1 MIVLRDV
8 CKTYQVGD
16 EIVRALDHASLTVR
30 DGEFVSIIG
39 PSGSGK
45 STMMNIIGCLD
56 TADSGEYLLDD
67 IPIEDYTENELAQI
81 RSRKIGFVFQSFN
94 LIPQLTAQEN
104 VELPLIYQRVRR
116 SERRRRV
123 AEALE
128 RVQLTGRRHHLP
140 SELSGGQQQRVA
152 IARAIA
158 AHPLPHGPGYH
169 GHLSRASRERQHH
182 RAHHPRRRRSPPG
195 PAEHPHPGRPG
206 EGGGPMIQSVR
217 MAIKS
222 ISGNKMRAFLTML
235 GIIIGVMALV
245 ILVSLVSGATGNV
258 TDTIASLGSDQIT
271 VRISDDKGRPVYIT
285 DLNEWMGEG
294 AFGRIAPVATESVTA
309 KYGTETGSLT
319 VYGTTA
325 PYLDIQKLD
334 VLVGRFLK
342 TADEENVSFVCVIN
356 ETAATE
362 LVGYA
367 DCVGE
372 DIRLNGQRF
381 RVVGVLK
388 DDDNSLTSA
397 FRSGSLVAY
406 VPYGAL
412 VRISDSATPKI
423 TSFYVSAAET
433 GTVDEAKERMTEILK
448 ERFDQD
454 EDAFT
459 LSSQNALESAMNS
472 ITSILAVLLG
482 GIAAISLIVGGIGI
496 MNIMLVT
503 VTERTREIG
512 IRKAI
517 GASRSMIL
525 TQFLVEAVV
534 ICMLGCAL
542 GILGSWGVLRLITTV
557 VSGLDISFQMSG
569 GVVLI
574 AVLFCFFIG
583 IVFGLYPA
591 NKAARMAP
599 IDALHYGG

>member
-1 MIVLRDV
+1 
-8 CKTYQVGD
+8 
-16 EIVRALDHASLTVR
+16 
-30 DGEFVSIIG
+30 
-39 PSGSGK
+39 
-45 STMMNIIGCLD
+45 
-56 TADSGEYLLDD
+56 
-67 IPIEDYTENELAQI
+67 
-81 RSRKIGFVFQSFN
+81 
-94 LIPQLTAQEN
+94 
-104 VELPLIYQRVRR
+104 
-116 SERRRRV
+116 
-123 AEALE
+123 
-128 RVQLTGRRHHLP
+128 
-140 SELSGGQQQRVA
+140 
-152 IARAIA
+152 
-158 AHPLPHGPGYH
+158 
-169 GHLSRASRERQHH
+169 
-182 RAHHPRRRRSPPG
+182 
-195 PAEHPHPGRPG
+195 
-206 EGGGPMIQSVR
+206 MIQSVR

-258 TDTIASLGSDQIT
+258 TDTISSLGSDQIS
-271 VRISDDKGRPVYIT
+271 VRISDNKGTPVTIA
-285 DLNEWMGEG
+285 DLSDWMQEE
-294 AFGRIAPVATESVTA
+294 AFGRIAPVASESVTA

-325 PYLDIQKLD
+325 FYADVQKLEL
-334 VLVGRFLK
+334 LVGRFLK
-342 TADEENVSFVCVIN
+342 QADEENVSFVCIIN

-367 DCVGE
+367 DCLGE

-381 RVVGVLK
+381 KVVGVLK

-406 VPYGAL
+406 IPYAAL
-412 VRISDSATPKI
+412 TRISTSATKEV
-423 TSFYVSAAET
+423 TSFYVSAGENS
-433 GTVDEAKERMTEILK
+433 TVDAARERLTEILK

-454 EDAFT
+454 EDAVSV
-459 LSSQNALESAMNS
+459 SSQNALESAMS
-472 ITSILAVLLG
+472 SVTSILAVLLG

-517 GASRSMIL
+517 GASRGMIL
-525 TQFLVEAVV
+525 TQFLVEAIV

-569 GVVLI
+569 SVVLI

>member
-1 MIVLRDV
+1 
-8 CKTYQVGD
+8 
-16 EIVRALDHASLTVR
+16 
-30 DGEFVSIIG
+30 
-39 PSGSGK
+39 
-45 STMMNIIGCLD
+45 
-56 TADSGEYLLDD
+56 
-67 IPIEDYTENELAQI
+67 
-81 RSRKIGFVFQSFN
+81 
-94 LIPQLTAQEN
+94 
-104 VELPLIYQRVRR
+104 
-116 SERRRRV
+116 
-123 AEALE
+123 
-128 RVQLTGRRHHLP
+128 
-140 SELSGGQQQRVA
+140 
-152 IARAIA
+152 
-158 AHPLPHGPGYH
+158 
-169 GHLSRASRERQHH
+169 
-182 RAHHPRRRRSPPG
+182 
-195 PAEHPHPGRPG
+195 
-206 EGGGPMIQSVR
+206 MIQSVR

-258 TDTIASLGSDQIT
+258 TDTISSLGSDQIS
-271 VRISDDKGRPVYIT
+271 VRISDNKGDPVTID
-285 DLNEWMGEG
+285 DLSDWMQEE
-294 AFGRIAPVATESVTA
+294 AFGRIAPVASESVTA

-325 PYLDIQKLD
+325 FYADVQKLEL
-334 VLVGRFLK
+334 LVGRFLK
-342 TADEENVSFVCVIN
+342 RADEENVSFVCVIN

-367 DCVGE
+367 DCLGE

-381 RVVGVLK
+381 KVVGVLK

-406 VPYGAL
+406 IPYAAL
-412 VRISDSATPKI
+412 TRISTSATKEV
-423 TSFYVSAAET
+423 TSFYVSAGENS
-433 GTVDEAKERMTEILK
+433 TVDAARERLTEILK

-454 EDAFT
+454 EDAFSV
-459 LSSQNALESAMNS
+459 SSQNALESAMS
-472 ITSILAVLLG
+472 SVTSILAVLLG

-517 GASRSMIL
+517 GASRGMIL
-525 TQFLVEAVV
+525 TQFLVEAIV

-569 GVVLI
+569 SVVLI